1 MAGGIY
7 KYTVDNTHIRR
18 VDDDDGYIDGWWVGM
33 GWDGMSIE
41 GRSKF
46 VVFLYYGWILTE
58 QKYGKGSE

>member
-33 GWDGMSIE
+33 GWTAGWDGM
-41 GRSKF
+41 
-46 VVFLYYGWILTE
+46 GWDVDRRKEQIRCFFILWVDIN
-58 QKYGKGSE
+58 